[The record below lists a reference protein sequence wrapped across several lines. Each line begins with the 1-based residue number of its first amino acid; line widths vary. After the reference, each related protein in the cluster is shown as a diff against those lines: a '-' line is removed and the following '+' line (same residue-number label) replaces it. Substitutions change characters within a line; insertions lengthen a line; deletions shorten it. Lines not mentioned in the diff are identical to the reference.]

1 MRVLTGT
8 IIVAEI
14 NSNARGLQ
22 RVIACLVAHVLDC
35 LILPMVIILLQCCSQ
50 IELRALASPLFT
62 FFVVSLGFVHCV
74 RLLYLWLSLNTS
86 HVKESMYLSNPEA
99 TFSPSLRVK
108 KHRNL
113 LLSLRSDVQELKFEY
128 FGVM

>member
-8 IIVAEI
+8 ITVAEI

-35 LILPMVIILLQCCSQ
+35 LILPMVVVLLQCCSQ
-50 IELRALASPLFT
+50 IELRALADHNFT
-62 FFVVSLGFVHCV
+62 FFVVSLQIVRCF

-86 HVKESMYLSNPEA
+86 HVEESMYLSNPKA

-108 KHRNL
+108 KLRNL
-113 LLSLRSDVQELKFEY
+113 LLFVRIDIQELEFEY
-128 FGVM
+128 LGVR